1 MYVTTVLVGTLAG
14 LAFLAAVLAIVVSSG
29 SVPRDTDDDGGNDD
43 GGGNVRVPPQRPPN
57 APTGDDPEWWPEF
70 ERAFAAYARDH
81 VAPRAPSAPETSTS
95 VTANPAR

>member
-1 MYVTTVLVGTLAG
+1 MDVTVTALVATL
-14 LAFLAAVLAIVVSSG
+14 AVLAFVAALLAGAVSSRPG
-29 SVPRDTDDDGGNDD
+29 ARDADDGGDDD

-81 VAPRAPSAPETSTS
+81 AGPPRAGTT
-95 VTANPAR
+95 N